1 MELNTGPICSLTTS
15 VKASSVITV
24 QSYGIFHNASKTRHL
39 IGRLMRLLPNV
50 TRVHT
55 RHISANFHVPSLTIM
70 LVRTLKQRQGQREP
84 NLYRWIEGIAHG
96 SVLFDIG
103 TNYGQE
109 SIWASCQHG
118 KTIRTIGFD
127 CGLLASHFCAL
138 NRELNGGTF
147 DFVFAVVGNN
157 PGEMVTITANSD
169 THISWLHKKNVPYSY
184 KVPCISLDG
193 FTAANDLSP
202 THLKIDVDGAETAV
216 IAGAK
221 GLLSGNVLREIFIEI
236 DHVNCDLV
244 KRITDYGFA
253 IAWQIDKPKTAN
265 IYLPADVEIHRLKM
279 VTDRNPCCSLSKW
292 QVFFQKVQKQN
303 IIRFQYVT

>member
-1 MELNTGPICSLTTS
+1 MVYFIMLPKLG
-15 VKASSVITV
+15 
-24 QSYGIFHNASKTRHL
+24 HL

-55 RHISANFHVPSLTIM
+55 RHISANFHVPLFNHYVSKDLDK
-70 LVRTLKQRQGQREP
+70 LRQGQREP

-147 DFVFAVVGNN
+147 DFVFAAVGNR
-157 PGEMVTITANSD
+157 PGEMMTITANSD

-221 GLLSGNVLREIFIEI
+221 GLLSGDVLREIFIEI

-253 IAWQIDKPKTAN
+253 IAWQIDKPKN
-265 IYLPADVEIHRLKM
+265 SEYLFTR
-279 VTDRNPCCSLSKW
+279 
-292 QVFFQKVQKQN
+292 
-303 IIRFQYVT
+303 

>member
-1 MELNTGPICSLTTS
+1 MLPKIG
-15 VKASSVITV
+15 
-24 QSYGIFHNASKTRHL
+24 HL

-50 TRVHT
+50 TRVQNS
-55 RHISANFHVPSLTIM
+55 HISADFHVPLFNHYVSKDIDELRHG
-70 LVRTLKQRQGQREP
+70 LREP
-84 NLYRWIEGIAHG
+84 HLYRWIEGIADG

-147 DFVFAVVGNN
+147 DFVFAAVGNS

-169 THISWLHKKNVPYSY
+169 THIPRLHRKNVPYSY

-193 FTAANDLSP
+193 FAAANDLSP
-202 THLKIDVDGAETAV
+202 THLKIDVDGAEAAV
-216 IAGAK
+216 IAGAR
-221 GLLSGNVLREIFIEI
+221 GLLSGDVLREIFIEI
-236 DHVNCDLV
+236 DHVNHDLAQ
-244 KRITDYGFA
+244 RITDYGFA
-253 IAWQIDKPKTAN
+253 IAWQNHKLEN
-265 IYLPADVEIHRLKM
+265 SEYLFTR
-279 VTDRNPCCSLSKW
+279 
-292 QVFFQKVQKQN
+292 
-303 IIRFQYVT
+303 

>member
-1 MELNTGPICSLTTS
+1 MVYFIMLPKLG
-15 VKASSVITV
+15 
-24 QSYGIFHNASKTRHL
+24 HL

-55 RHISANFHVPSLTIM
+55 RHISANFYVPLFNHYVSKDLDK
-70 LVRTLKQRQGQREP
+70 LRQGEREP

-109 SIWASCQHG
+109 SIWASCQRG

-147 DFVFAVVGNN
+147 DFVFAVVGNS
-157 PGEMVTITANSD
+157 PGEMMTITANSD
-169 THISWLHKKNVPYSY
+169 TYISWLHKKNVPYSY
-184 KVPCISLDG
+184 KVPCISLDS
-193 FTAANDLSP
+193 FIAANNLSP

-221 GLLSGNVLREIFIEI
+221 GLLSGDVLREIFIEI

-244 KRITDYGFA
+244 KLITDYGFD
-253 IAWQIDKPKTAN
+253 IAWQIDKPQN
-265 IYLPADVEIHRLKM
+265 SEYLFTR
-279 VTDRNPCCSLSKW
+279 
-292 QVFFQKVQKQN
+292 
-303 IIRFQYVT
+303 